1 MKSVPEAIEEILA
14 SVPLLGTERVLL
26 LDAPGRVLAEP
37 LVSGRV
43 IPPLDNSAM
52 DGYAVRAA
60 DTAGASE
67 NSPKALRLAGE
78 VPAGALPRAPVGA
91 GEAVRVT
98 TGAPLPAGADAV
110 VMQENVR
117 EGRAGHVEILAAAQ
131 PKENVRF
138 KGEDIQAGE
147 RVLEP
152 GTVLGPSQVALLAM
166 LGRSVVEVRRRP
178 LVAILSSGD
187 ELVGIDGDTEGW
199 RTVDSNAYAA
209 AAQVRDAGGVPLL
222 LPIAPDRRE
231 AIRERLEGARG
242 ADALVSTAG
251 VSVGPR
257 DFVKAALDDLGFDLK
272 FWRVRQRPG
281 SPLAYGLW
289 QGRPVFGLP
298 GNPVSAAVCFE
309 IYARTALR
317 QMQGFSRIFRS
328 VVRARLEGA
337 VRTKPSHTYFLRGH
351 LARAASGEWAAR
363 PAGAQGSAALKALA
377 QGNALLVVPEGAPT
391 PQSGADVAALA
402 LDPAALD
409 LAGGE
414 IGPALGFK
422 GT

>member
-1 MKSVPEAIEEILA
+1 MKSVPEAIGEILVSA
-14 SVPLLGTERVLL
+14 PLLGTERVLL

-37 LVSGRV
+37 IVSTRV

-67 NSPKALRLAGE
+67 NSPKALRLAGA
-78 VPAGALPRAPVGA
+78 VLAGELPRAPVGP

-98 TGAPLPAGADAV
+98 TGAPLPRGADAV
-110 VMQENVR
+110 VMQENTR
-117 EGRAGHVEILAAAQ
+117 EGRSGHVEILLAAQ

-152 GTVLGPSQVALLAM
+152 GTPLGPSQVALLAL

-178 LVAILSSGD
+178 VVAILSSGD

-199 RTVDSNAYAA
+199 RTVDSNAYAV
-209 AAQVRDAGGVPLL
+209 AAQVRDAGGVAIL

-242 ADALVSTAG
+242 ADVLVSTAG

-257 DFVKAALDDLGFDLK
+257 DFVRAALDDLGFELK

-309 IYARTALR
+309 IYARPALR
-317 QMQGFSRIFRS
+317 KMQGFSRIFRS
-328 VVRARLEGA
+328 VVQARLDGA
-337 VRTKPSHTYFLRGH
+337 VRTRPSHTYFLRGH
-351 LARAASGEWAAR
+351 LERAAGGWVAR
-363 PAGAQGSAALKALA
+363 PAGAQGSAAVKSLA
-377 QGNALLVVPEGAPT
+377 RGNALLVVPEGALP
-391 PQSGADVAALA
+391 PEPGGSVAALA

-409 LAGGE
+409 LASDE

-422 GT
+422 GP